1 MCTIAV
7 MRSLHPRYPLLVAAN
22 RDEFYSRGAVAPAA
36 LGRTRGGDVIV
47 AGRDALA
54 GGSWMGATA
63 RGFFVGVTN
72 QRTGFPSIPGR
83 RSRGEVVRAALLDGT
98 VEGVVALLART
109 DASQFNPFNLIFGD
123 ASDVRVAY
131 ARDNPAS
138 IEVHALGAGTHVLT
152 NDRIGSALFPKA
164 GRARA
169 LLDPGSLHA
178 LDDDALLARF
188 TRVFS
193 DHEVPDDTPDLPA
206 ESLFPREIARRL
218 QALCIHTPVYGT
230 VSSTAMLLTERG
242 VARYRYAPGSPCV
255 TAMTE
260 RTGEFLRAPARD
272 PSAHWR

>member
-22 RDEFYSRGAVAPAA
+22 RDEFYARHATAPAA
-36 LGRTRGGDVIV
+36 LGRTRAGDVIV
-47 AGRDALA
+47 AGQDSTA

-72 QRTGFPSIPGR
+72 QRTGLPAALGR
-83 RSRGEVVRAALLDGT
+83 RSRGEVVRDALYEGTVDGVLALL
-98 VEGVVALLART
+98 ERT
-109 DASQFNPFNLIFGD
+109 DPSQFNPFNLVFGD

-138 IEVHALGAGTHVLT
+138 VEVHALGAGAHALT

-164 GRARA
+164 ERVRA
-169 LLDPGSLHA
+169 LLDPPTLAA

-188 TRVFS
+188 ARALA
-193 DHEVPDDTPDLPA
+193 DHEVPEDAPDLPA

-230 VSSTAMLLTERG
+230 VSSTALLLTAGG
-242 VARYRYAPGSPCV
+242 VARYRYASGSPCV
-255 TAMTE
+255 TPMTE
-260 RTGEFLRAPARD
+260 RSGEFLRAPEED
-272 PSAHWR
+272 PLAHWR